1 MAASLALTLLLAV
14 LAASTSCACVL
25 HGTDSGVCTSR
36 YLPASTEL
44 ESLEA
49 AKDLWT
55 QDMPFC
61 GRFIASYYKPCV
73 PSLPT
78 KEWAAADANFPD
90 GRIISS
96 DARVDAQM
104 IRKKDSWVE
113 ESVTSAVQ
121 ARVEAEKQR
130 GSRHYRGNKDCEEAF
145 ARYQCWLNFPRCSD
159 LDESLPMC
167 TSSCENLFRVCGLE
181 SDLWRCEE
189 DVIDPEDDY
198 DSFTFFPGQPFVRNE
213 FEPKSNNPVAVCTPS
228 IKGASPPR
236 HGGGSLVLL
245 SFMLALVHASSV
257 AF

>member
-1 MAASLALTLLLAV
+1 MASLALTLLLAV
-14 LAASTSCACVL
+14 LAASTSFACVL

-44 ESLEA
+44 ESLEQSRE
-49 AKDLWT
+49 LWN

-78 KEWAAADANFPD
+78 NEWAAADANFPE

-96 DARVDAQM
+96 DAKVDAQM
-104 IRKKDSWVE
+104 IRKKDRWVE
-113 ESVTSAVQ
+113 DSVTNA
-121 ARVEAEKQR
+121 VEARKQE
-130 GSRHYRGNKDCEEAF
+130 GPRHYRGNDCQEAF

-159 LDESLPMC
+159 VEETLQMC
-167 TSSCENLFRVCGLE
+167 TSACENLFRVCGFK

-213 FEPKSNNPVAVCTPS
+213 FQPKSNEPVAVCTPS

-236 HGGGSLVLL
+236 YGGRLPFVLAASL
-245 SFMLALVHASSV
+245 SV
-257 AF
+257 AYVLSS